1 MGFSKEDRILIKA
14 MRETK
19 GYGARRFLKEFPLK
33 SWSLSGLTRLLKTID
48 ETGSSERK
56 HGGGT
61 GRLSRT
67 DANIEAVEQLVLSQ
81 EDHPGTHRTIREV
94 ARETGISTTTVHR
107 IIHKD
112 LRLKCLKKKRAQELT
127 EANKLT
133 RLVRSQQLLRQYPQH
148 QVDFIWFTD
157 EKLFT
162 VSSPKNPQNDRL
174 YVPVGTKKKQ
184 VAAERVLR
192 TRATFSKSVMVSV
205 AVSSLGCT
213 DLIFIDPGVKINGA
227 YYRDVLLSQHLL
239 PAIRQQS
246 GDFFIFQQDSA
257 PAHRANETVEMLRR
271 DTPAFIPPT
280 LWPPNSPDLNPVD
293 YKIWG
298 VLQERVYRTR
308 IRDVEHLKE
317 RLVEEWAHFSQSII
331 DDAVNQWRQRLRACV
346 HADGGHFEQTL

>member
-239 PAIRQQS
+239 PAIGQQS
-246 GDFFIFQQDSA
+246 GNFFIFQQDSA